1 MSDIWAAPM
10 KHKTARK
17 ITAAFVLAL
26 LLLAGVA
33 AISFQSTMRMST
45 DAKRVEH
52 THEVMAVIEKLVK
65 IVSYDAVSHRG
76 FLITGDEALFLAK
89 HQQTILDR
97 NAAMEQL
104 KILVADSP
112 TQLDRLAALS
122 EGIEEREQLA
132 RNHVELRRREGFER
146 VRRNVASGRGERML
160 ERIYTVAA
168 EMTVHERT
176 LLNERVSQSE
186 SSARTTRWAIAGASA
201 VAFLLVA
208 GALWRLNRALTER
221 RNSDTALRKSEQ
233 RFRALVTAISDVVY
247 RMSPDWSEMN
257 QLQNREFLAPST
269 EGNRTWLQEFIHPDD
284 QPRVMAAIRESIR
297 TKSKFQLEHRV
308 QRADGSVGWAI
319 SRAVPI
325 QDSND
330 EIVEWFGAASDV
342 TARKRAEQALMESE
356 ELLRF
361 AMETEQTGLWLLN
374 VADDTTIR
382 SLRHD
387 QIFGYEAM
395 LPRWSTEDFLTH
407 ILPEDREMVN
417 RLVKDGMTSR
427 HGWDFECRIRRH
439 DGMVRWIR
447 ICGREL
453 GGDPG
458 TPEKFAGIVRDIT
471 EKKLA
476 DELAHRNEQF
486 KAAVL
491 DAIPAEIALLDPSGT
506 ILTVN
511 EPWLRFGRENGS
523 PTAKAAGLGANYLKV
538 SATSCQ
544 SGDKLAG
551 EAKAG
556 IEAVLS
562 RRLKEFH
569 LEYPCDSPTEKRWFL
584 MHAVAAPAEVGGA
597 IIAHTDI
604 TRRKLAEQAL
614 SVRTAELETVM
625 REVPVAIFLGHGAGA
640 EVITANPTGRKLLRV
655 GEQSDVSLSAPGTG
669 YQIVRN
675 GLPLTPGEL
684 PMQLAASSGEPVLD
698 TELEVVFLDG
708 GSCRILGNV
717 VPLFDETGTVTGS
730 LGTFIDITERKAAEE
745 ALRNFNSKLAESV
758 VERTKELRST
768 VRVLENEISLRRRL
782 EGEILKLS
790 EREQTRLGQD
800 LHDNLGQQLAG
811 IGMLSQVLLSEL
823 QAESHPAA
831 VDAEQIVRC
840 LTESISTTRNLAKSF
855 YPVELE
861 RGGLILAL
869 QDLALRTQLLSRIR
883 CTVNADAEFR
893 FGKPTEIHLYRIVQE
908 SINNAIKHG
917 KAIHIQIDC
926 LRENGVWA
934 LTVTD
939 NGKGFTAPE
948 PGRETGMGLHIFQY
962 RADLIGARISVRR
975 GNPDGCV
982 VTCWIPVATA

>member
-1 MSDIWAAPM
+1 M

-33 AISFQSTMRMST
+33 AISFQSTMRMSA
-45 DAKRVEH
+45 DAKRVVH

-76 FLITGDEALFLAK
+76 FLITGDESLFLTK

-104 KILVADSP
+104 KVLVADSP

-122 EGIEEREQLA
+122 AGIAEREQLA

-146 VRRNVASGRGERML
+146 VQRNVASGRGERML

-168 EMTVHERT
+168 EMSAHERT

-186 SSARTTRWAIAGASA
+186 SSARATRWAIAGASA

-208 GALWRLNRALTER
+208 GALWRLNRALLGR
-221 RNSDTALRKSEQ
+221 RNSDAALRQ
-233 RFRALVTAISDVVY
+233 
-247 RMSPDWSEMN
+247 
-257 QLQNREFLAPST
+257 
-269 EGNRTWLQEFIHPDD
+269 
-284 QPRVMAAIRESIR
+284 
-297 TKSKFQLEHRV
+297 
-308 QRADGSVGWAI
+308 
-319 SRAVPI
+319 
-325 QDSND
+325 
-330 EIVEWFGAASDV
+330 
-342 TARKRAEQALMESE
+342 SE

-387 QIFGYEAM
+387 QIFGYETM
-395 LPRWSTEDFLTH
+395 LPKWSHEDFMAHL
-407 ILPEDREMVN
+407 LPEDRERVA
-417 RLVKDGMTSR
+417 RTVEEGMATR
-427 HGWDFECRIRRH
+427 HGWDFECRIRRR

-447 ICGREL
+447 ICGRVL
-453 GGDPG
+453 GGGPDA
-458 TPEKFAGIVRDIT
+458 PEKYSGVVRDIT

-486 KAAVL
+486 KAAIL
-491 DAIPAEIALLDPSGT
+491 DAIPAEIALLDSSGT

-523 PTAKAAGLGANYLKV
+523 PNPKSAGLGANYLEV
-538 SATSCQ
+538 TASSSR

-551 EAKAG
+551 EAQAG

-562 RRLKEFH
+562 GQLKEFY

-597 IIAHTDI
+597 IVAHTDI

-614 SVRTAELETVM
+614 STRTAELETVM
-625 REVPVAIFLGHGAGA
+625 REVPVAIFLGHGAGCD
-640 EVITANPTGRKLLRV
+640 VITANPTGRKLLRV
-655 GEQSDVSLSAPGTG
+655 GEQANISLGAPDVEH
-669 YQIVRN
+669 QIFRD
-675 GLPLTPGEL
+675 GQALTPGEL
-684 PMQLAASSGEPVLD
+684 PMQLAASTGEPVLE
-698 TELEVVFLDG
+698 TELEVVFPDG
-708 GSCRILGNV
+708 GNRRILGNA
-717 VPLFDETGTVTGS
+717 VPLFDENGAVTGS

-745 ALRNFNSKLAESV
+745 ALRDFNTKLAESV
-758 VERTKELRST
+758 VARTKELRRT
-768 VRVLENEISLRRRL
+768 VQVLENEIAVRRRL
-782 EGEILKLS
+782 EGEILQLS

-811 IGMLSQVLLSEL
+811 IGMLSQVLSSQL
-823 QAESHPAA
+823 QEESHPAA
-831 VDAEQIVRC
+831 ADAEQIVRF

-861 RGGLILAL
+861 GGGLILAL

-883 CTVNADAEFR
+883 CTVDADAEFR
-893 FGKPTEIHLYRIVQE
+893 FEKATEIHLYRIVQE

-917 KAIHIQIDC
+917 KATHIQIEC
-926 LRENGVWA
+926 QRENGLWA

-962 RADLIGARISVRR
+962 RAALFGARISVRR
-975 GNPDGCV
+975 ANPHGCV
-982 VTCWIPVATA
+982 VTCWIPVGTT